1 MINNIIMEL
10 RDIFSSMKTSMDD
23 VVVIDGCHIIFI
35 AFGSKLSVATLATD
49 TKLHI
54 VCRFYDIAAAI
65 KGEEFRYNYNLPEY
79 YQAMDTFIKYACKE
93 ELPLVVIDN
102 FEKQFPDLVRMK
114 SSDVQKVINAGGIG
128 IMMIPGILNLT
139 KSDTASLS
147 IYANGEY
154 THLIKFDVAKKKIK
168 TTISIYLVQFKLF

>member
-65 KGEEFRYNYNLPEY
+65 KGE
-79 YQAMDTFIKYACKE
+79 
-93 ELPLVVIDN
+93 
-102 FEKQFPDLVRMK
+102 
-114 SSDVQKVINAGGIG
+114 
-128 IMMIPGILNLT
+128 
-139 KSDTASLS
+139 
-147 IYANGEY
+147 
-154 THLIKFDVAKKKIK
+154 
-168 TTISIYLVQFKLF
+168 

>member
-1 MINNIIMEL
+1 
-10 RDIFSSMKTSMDD
+10 
-23 VVVIDGCHIIFI
+23 
-35 AFGSKLSVATLATD
+35 
-49 TKLHI
+49 
-54 VCRFYDIAAAI
+54 
-65 KGEEFRYNYNLPEY
+65 
-79 YQAMDTFIKYACKE
+79 MDTFIKYACKE

-147 IYANGEY
+147 IYANGDF
-154 THLIKFDVAKKKIK
+154 THLIKFDVVKKKIK

>member
-1 MINNIIMEL
+1 
-10 RDIFSSMKTSMDD
+10 MDD

-35 AFGSKLSVATLATD
+35 AFGSKLSVVTLATD

-93 ELPLVVIDN
+93 EAPLVVIDN

-114 SSDVQKVINAGGIG
+114 SSDVESE
-128 IMMIPGILNLT
+128 L
-139 KSDTASLS
+139 
-147 IYANGEY
+147 
-154 THLIKFDVAKKKIK
+154 
-168 TTISIYLVQFKLF
+168 